1 MSRIKLTR
9 NDTPQIKVVINDEI
23 TGAPMDI
30 SGGTVKLRIRAI
42 GSSATLLTLSGVLLA
57 GLEQDDGSL
66 NYTYP
71 YSVVGSGG
79 RVAFQFAVGQLSI
92 PAGQYEGE
100 VETTTS
106 TGHII
111 TAQNL
116 IKLQVREEFAS

>member
-9 NDTPQIKVVINDEI
+9 NDTPQIKVVINDEA

-30 SGGTVKLRIRAI
+30 SGVTVKLRIRAT
-42 GSSATLLTLSGVLLA
+42 GSSTTLLTLSGVPLA

-79 RVAFQFAVGQLSI
+79 RVAFQFAAGDLSI

-106 TGHII
+106 TGRVI
-111 TAQNL
+111 TAFNL
-116 IKLQVREEFAS
+116 LKMQVREEFGS